1 MAVIKLIG
9 ERFILENQLYNFRF
23 QFVRIARSYRMNR
36 FSSFFI
42 DIARSDKILARYCC
56 AGLVRLPLGQD
67 LQCTYLLTVLRTYN
81 TYFIH
86 SFITCSIYVSQESS
100 CNCEPKKGKKLAD
113 FPLTILNSC
122 LVNNT

>member
-42 DIARSDKILARYCC
+42 DIACSDKILARYCC

-67 LQCTYLLTVLRTYN
+67 LQCTYLLTSTPYLQYL
-81 TYFIH
+81 IH
-86 SFITCSIYVSQESS
+86 SFIHLL
-100 CNCEPKKGKKLAD
+100 LAQ
-113 FPLTILNSC
+113 FT
-122 LVNNT
+122 

>member
-42 DIARSDKILARYCC
+42 DIACSDKILARYCC
-56 AGLVRLPLGQD
+56 AGLVRLPLGQH

-81 TYFIH
+81 T
-86 SFITCSIYVSQESS
+86 
-100 CNCEPKKGKKLAD
+100 
-113 FPLTILNSC
+113 
-122 LVNNT
+122 

>member
-42 DIARSDKILARYCC
+42 DIACSDKILARY
-56 AGLVRLPLGQD
+56 
-67 LQCTYLLTVLRTYN
+67 
-81 TYFIH
+81 
-86 SFITCSIYVSQESS
+86 
-100 CNCEPKKGKKLAD
+100 
-113 FPLTILNSC
+113 
-122 LVNNT
+122 

>member
-23 QFVRIARSYRMNR
+23 QFVRIARSYGMNR

-42 DIARSDKILARYCC
+42 DIACSDKILARYCC
-56 AGLVRLPLGQD
+56 AGLVRLPLDQH

-81 TYFIH
+81 T
-86 SFITCSIYVSQESS
+86 
-100 CNCEPKKGKKLAD
+100 
-113 FPLTILNSC
+113 
-122 LVNNT
+122 